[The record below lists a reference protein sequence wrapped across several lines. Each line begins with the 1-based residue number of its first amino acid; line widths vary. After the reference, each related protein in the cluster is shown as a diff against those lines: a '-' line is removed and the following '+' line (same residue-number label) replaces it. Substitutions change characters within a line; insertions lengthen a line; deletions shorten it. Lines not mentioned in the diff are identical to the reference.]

1 MIKTYKA
8 RVNNNN
14 ISYLLLG
21 KHGNQMRYNFTNG
34 NVVTNKYPSITLRNR
49 YAQDLLESSLLFAN
63 NTIVL
68 DHEEEEY
75 PGEKAKLEE
84 EKETL
89 EQEKAK
95 AEKVNDSSKNYI
107 KKLLEVGENE
117 KISSDTDIDSVL
129 ASARDY
135 YNKLQDKRKQ

>member
-1 MIKTYKA
+1 M
-8 RVNNNN
+8 NN
-14 ISYLLLG
+14 ILAIISAI
-21 KHGNQMRYNFTNG
+21 
-34 NVVTNKYPSITLRNR
+34 VTGVIGILVTMLKIKSNKIS
-49 YAQDLLESSLLFAN
+49 
-63 NTIVL
+63 
-68 DHEEEEY
+68 
-75 PGEKAKLEE
+75 KLEE
-84 EKETL
+84 EKDTL

>member
-1 MIKTYKA
+1 M
-8 RVNNNN
+8 NN
-14 ISYLLLG
+14 IRAIISAIVAGVIGLL
-21 KHGNQMRYNFTNG
+21 
-34 NVVTNKYPSITLRNR
+34 VTMLKIKSNKIS
-49 YAQDLLESSLLFAN
+49 
-63 NTIVL
+63 
-68 DHEEEEY
+68 
-75 PGEKAKLEE
+75 KLEE
-84 EKETL
+84 EKDTL
-89 EQEKAK
+89 EQEKAN

>member
-1 MIKTYKA
+1 M
-8 RVNNNN
+8 NN
-14 ISYLLLG
+14 IVAIISAIVAGVIGIL
-21 KHGNQMRYNFTNG
+21 
-34 NVVTNKYPSITLRNR
+34 VTMLKIKSNKIS
-49 YAQDLLESSLLFAN
+49 
-63 NTIVL
+63 
-68 DHEEEEY
+68 
-75 PGEKAKLEE
+75 KLEE
-84 EKETL
+84 EKDTL

-135 YNKLQDKRKQ
+135 YHKLQDKRKQ

>member
-1 MIKTYKA
+1 M
-8 RVNNNN
+8 NN
-14 ISYLLLG
+14 IVAIISAVVAGVIGLL
-21 KHGNQMRYNFTNG
+21 
-34 NVVTNKYPSITLRNR
+34 VTMLKIKSNKIS
-49 YAQDLLESSLLFAN
+49 
-63 NTIVL
+63 
-68 DHEEEEY
+68 
-75 PGEKAKLEE
+75 KLEE
-84 EKETL
+84 EKDTL
-89 EQEKAK
+89 EQEKAN

>member
-1 MIKTYKA
+1 M
-8 RVNNNN
+8 NN
-14 ISYLLLG
+14 ILAIISAIVAGVIGLL
-21 KHGNQMRYNFTNG
+21 
-34 NVVTNKYPSITLRNR
+34 VTMLKIKSNKIS
-49 YAQDLLESSLLFAN
+49 
-63 NTIVL
+63 
-68 DHEEEEY
+68 
-75 PGEKAKLEE
+75 KLKE
-84 EKETL
+84 EKDTL
-89 EQEKAK
+89 EQEKAN

>member
-1 MIKTYKA
+1 M
-8 RVNNNN
+8 NN
-14 ISYLLLG
+14 IVAIISAIVAGVIGIL
-21 KHGNQMRYNFTNG
+21 
-34 NVVTNKYPSITLRNR
+34 VTMLKIKSNKIS
-49 YAQDLLESSLLFAN
+49 
-63 NTIVL
+63 
-68 DHEEEEY
+68 
-75 PGEKAKLEE
+75 KLEE
-84 EKETL
+84 EKDTL

-117 KISSDTDIDSVL
+117 KISSDTNIDSVL